1 MRVGEYLD
9 LWLNTYVLPFRAPST
24 VDGYRRAIDA
34 LPQQLLQLE
43 LEQLNGLHIQA
54 AINGKAMKHP
64 RAAQL
69 IYATLRVAM
78 TRAHR
83 LRLVSCNP
91 MEAVDK
97 PRHTPKQTATLTVE
111 QLAEYLKVARESDHY
126 PLLLLMATCGLRRGE
141 ALGVTWTALDGDILH
156 IRQQRQKV
164 AGKGL
169 QTRPLKSRASN
180 RDIPIPAPVLDDL
193 RAWPHRCLAG
203 WLVDST
209 PDRLYHA
216 HVKVLNQA
224 QLPTIGLHGLRHSM
238 ATAMAADGC
247 SMKVLQGILG
257 HSHYQLT
264 ADLYA
269 DHLRPEHY
277 RSDLERLS
285 GRVCKSVNFQGTAR
299 I

>member
-1 MRVGEYLD
+1 MYTGEYLD

-24 VDGYRRAIDA
+24 ADGYRRAIDA
-34 LPQQLLQLE
+34 LPQQLMQTD

-54 AINGKAMKHP
+54 AINHKAIKHP

-69 IYATLRVAM
+69 IYATLSVAL

-83 LRLVSCNP
+83 LRLICCNP
-91 MEAVDK
+91 MDAVDK
-97 PRHTPKQTATLTVE
+97 PRHTPRQTATLTAE
-111 QLAEYLKVARESDHY
+111 QLAQYLEVARASDHY

-141 ALGVTWTALDGDILH
+141 ALGVTWAAIDGDVLH

-180 RDIPIPAPVLDDL
+180 RDIPLPAPILADL
-193 RAWPHRCLAG
+193 RAWPHRCIAG

-216 HVKVLNQA
+216 HVKVLTQA
-224 QLPTIGLHGLRHSM
+224 QLPQIGLHGLRHSM
-238 ATAMAADGC
+238 ATALAADRC

-269 DHLRPEHY
+269 DHLRPEHF
-277 RSDLERLS
+277 RGDLERLS
-285 GRVCKSVNFQGTAR
+285 GRVYKSVSFQGTAR
-299 I
+299 L